1 MNNQRL
7 ELVGKSVGAAIL
19 IALGDFALLKL
30 GNPIG
35 PVIFA
40 FGLLGVCY
48 MGQNLF
54 TGKCGFFIQDKMKLS
69 HLMIILAVNLIAGYL
84 VGVVFSLIDPE
95 VFANAVAKVGT
106 WDIFTWNA
114 AMIFFIKSIFCGII
128 MYIAVLMYKKGT
140 PLGIIFGVPLFIF
153 CGFQHC
159 IANVITMGVAQA
171 FSWSLLI
178 CVLGNFV
185 GSLLMWVVSRDLMK
199 KPVGLENAKVEIVDK
214 IVKKSGKNGRKNR

>member
-1 MNNQRL
+1 MNQKL
-7 ELVGKSVGAAIL
+7 ELVGKSVGAAML

-54 TGKCGFFIQDKMKLS
+54 TGKCGFLVEDKIKFAD
-69 HLMIILAVNLIAGYL
+69 LMLILVVNLVAGYL
-84 VGVVFSLIDPE
+84 IGVIFSLIDTQ
-95 VFANAVAKVGT
+95 VAASAVTKAT
-106 WDIFTWNA
+106 SWEIS
-114 AMIFFIKSIFCGII
+114 MPFFIKSIFCGVI
-128 MYIAVLMYKKGT
+128 MYIAVLMYRKGT

-159 IANVITMGVAQA
+159 IANVITMGAAQA
-171 FSWSLLI
+171 FSFSIVI
-178 CVLGNFV
+178 CVAGNFV
-185 GSLLMWVVSRDLMK
+185 GSLLMWLISRNIELPK
-199 KPVGLENAKVEIVDK
+199 RAK
-214 IVKKSGKNGRKNR
+214 

>member
-1 MNNQRL
+1 MNQKL
-7 ELVGKSVGAAIL
+7 KLVGKSVGAAML

-54 TGKCGFFIQDKMKLS
+54 TGKCGFLVEDKIKFAD
-69 HLMIILAVNLIAGYL
+69 LMLILVVNLVAGYL
-84 VGVVFSLIDPE
+84 IGVIFSLIDTQ
-95 VFANAVAKVGT
+95 VAASAVTKAT
-106 WDIFTWNA
+106 SWEIS
-114 AMIFFIKSIFCGII
+114 MPFFIKSIFCGVI
-128 MYIAVLMYKKGT
+128 MYIAVLMYRKGT

-159 IANVITMGVAQA
+159 IANVITMGAAQA
-171 FSWSLLI
+171 FSFSIVI
-178 CVLGNFV
+178 CVAGNFV
-185 GSLLMWVVSRDLMK
+185 GSLLMWLISRNIELPKRAKWAK
-199 KPVGLENAKVEIVDK
+199 KLPK
-214 IVKKSGKNGRKNR
+214 

>member
-1 MNNQRL
+1 MR
-7 ELVGKSVGAAIL
+7 ELIAKSAGAAIL

-54 TGKCGFFIQDKMKLS
+54 TGKCGFLVEDKIKTIDL
-69 HLMIILAVNLIAGYL
+69 LVILAVNLVVGYL
-84 VGVVFSLIDPE
+84 IGLIFSQLD
-95 VFANAVAKVGT
+95 VQVYANAVEKVMG
-106 WDIFTWNA
+106 WEPS
-114 AMIFFIKSIFCGII
+114 MPFFVKSILCGVI
-128 MYIAVLMYKKGT
+128 MYIAVLMYRKGT

-159 IANVITMGVAQA
+159 IANVITMGVAQM
-171 FSWSLLI
+171 FSWSLFLCI
-178 CVLGNFV
+178 VGNFF
-185 GSLLMWVVSRDLMK
+185 GSLLMWIASRDL
-199 KPVGLENAKVEIVDK
+199 
-214 IVKKSGKNGRKNR
+214 GKRK

>member
-1 MNNQRL
+1 MF
-7 ELVGKSVGAAIL
+7 ELIRKSAGAAIL

-54 TGKCGFFIQDKMKLS
+54 TGKCGFLFTDKIKVS
-69 HLMIILAVNLIAGYL
+69 HLFIILAVNLIVGYL
-84 VGVVFSLIDPE
+84 VGACFSLIDGG
-95 VFANAVAKVGT
+95 VKTAAVGKVAT
-106 WDIFTWNA
+106 WTFDLP
-114 AMIFFIKSIFCGII
+114 MLIKSIFCGII
-128 MYIAVLMYKKGT
+128 MYIAVFMYKKGT

-159 IANVITMGVAQA
+159 IANVITMGVALT
-171 FSWSLLI
+171 FDWSLVI
-178 CVLGNFV
+178 CILGNFF
-185 GSLLMWVVSRDLMK
+185 GSILMWFVSRDAAAKIKSFK
-199 KPVGLENAKVEIVDK
+199 KA
-214 IVKKSGKNGRKNR
+214 

>member
-1 MNNQRL
+1 MNQKL
-7 ELVGKSVGAAIL
+7 ELVGKSVGAAML

-54 TGKCGFFIQDKMKLS
+54 TGKCGFLVEDKIKFAD
-69 HLMIILAVNLIAGYL
+69 LMLILVVNLVAGYL
-84 VGVVFSLIDPE
+84 IGVIFSLIDTQ
-95 VFANAVAKVGT
+95 VAASAVTKAT
-106 WDIFTWNA
+106 SWEIS
-114 AMIFFIKSIFCGII
+114 MPFFIKSIFCGVI
-128 MYIAVLMYKKGT
+128 MYIAVLMYRKGT

-159 IANVITMGVAQA
+159 IANVITMGAAQA
-171 FSWSLLI
+171 FSFSIVI
-178 CVLGNFV
+178 CVAGNLV
-185 GSLLMWVVSRDLMK
+185 GSLLMWLISRNIELPK
-199 KPVGLENAKVEIVDK
+199 RAK
-214 IVKKSGKNGRKNR
+214 